1 MNTADLQSGMSLKGV
16 RNLCFLDRQLTNL
29 KSLNEYLTSP
39 TSAPV
44 SNLTPSS
51 MWQSPVLG
59 LQKEAAAI
67 LSILFFVYTVDFDY
81 FLIPL
86 FTFIQSYL
94 NISCKF
100 FYKSVA
106 LLFPFPYYSS
116 LFFIV
121 LLHACAM
128 AHMWR
133 SKYKDPTTQLPNQKT
148 LKWFKCQTKNSR
160 LLVKVINDFKEKSL
174 QDMNKKVSNTEKRL
188 CNTDKRFCKETQF

>member
-100 FYKSVA
+100 FTN
-106 LLFPFPYYSS
+106 LLLFSFPFPIIHHYFS
-116 LFFIV
+116 LFYCMHVPWHICGDQSTKTP
-121 LLHACAM
+121 LL
-128 AHMWR
+128 
-133 SKYKDPTTQLPNQKT
+133 SY
-148 LKWFKCQTKNSR
+148 QTKR
-160 LLVKVINDFKEKSL
+160 H
-174 QDMNKKVSNTEKRL
+174 
-188 CNTDKRFCKETQF
+188 